1 MRIAPAFWRRSDA
14 SAASLTTVIHR
25 PDQNDWVR
33 AALMFALALVLLGS
47 AKLITK
53 VIRLF
58 TFLLSTTFRRPAM
71 YPSSSPAKIGTSA
84 LARIVIISI
93 GLFFRPLG
101 FGHSVGRR
109 VTSGQHHKS
118 GSKQRQAKDTEA
130 SPAEMLPGKR
140 SDGCSGC
147 SAREV
152 T

>member
-1 MRIAPAFWRRSDA
+1 IASATATLLWLHRRSCG
-14 SAASLTTVIHR
+14 
-25 PDQNDWVR
+25 VR
-33 AALMFALALVLLGS
+33 AMVTNRKQGT

-93 GLFFRPLG
+93 GLVFRPLG

-118 GSKQRQAKDTEA
+118 GSKHCHAKGTEA
-130 SPAEMLPGKR
+130 SPAEMLPGER

-147 SAREV
+147 SPREETCQEDLV
-152 T
+152 RGFGACG